1 MEILKGLQVEHP
13 TLSRAARR
21 KYHMSRED
29 HTKLTGAAAY
39 LLAMCRKNGISNDM
53 FTCSEEE

>member
-1 MEILKGLQVEHP
+1 
-13 TLSRAARR
+13 
-21 KYHMSRED
+21 MSRED